1 MIESFDE
8 AQGDLGKCLYFI
20 LPHAVQYTKFTIVV
34 VVEYEVDL
42 GKGAVHC
49 LPIWNA
55 M

>member
-1 MIESFDE
+1 MIDSFDE
-8 AQGDLGKCLYFI
+8 AQGDLGKYLYFI
-20 LPHAVQYTKFTIVV
+20 LPHAVQHTKVTIV

-42 GKGAVHC
+42 GEGAVHC